1 MLILN
6 LSGFFVFA
14 IFLLVDF
21 QSNALF
27 KKSGITP
34 KRVQIRPKFS
44 ATVAF
49 WEQEIK
55 NDERYVKILRYDSD
69 ATTKVYDV
77 IFGFL
82 VYTKC

>member
-27 KKSGITP
+27 KKSVITHKP
-34 KRVQIRPKFS
+34 KS
-44 ATVAF
+44 ELT
-49 WEQEIK
+49 
-55 NDERYVKILRYDSD
+55 
-69 ATTKVYDV
+69 
-77 IFGFL
+77 
-82 VYTKC
+82 

>member
-1 MLILN
+1 MLCLKN
-6 LSGFFVFA
+6 L
-14 IFLLVDF
+14 LEPQTEKWVDIK
-21 QSNALF
+21 L
-27 KKSGITP
+27 
-34 KRVQIRPKFS
+34 
-44 ATVAF
+44 
-49 WEQEIK
+49 EQEIK